1 MCHNFLIDGKVM
13 LNVRKFAGNTECC
26 SMYLQWL
33 SPSTDQG
40 YFLGQTI
47 GELCLQRRVYSYI
60 HSEMTYPSGVD
71 SQGESSYFS
80 LVNTREKEEAR
91 SCSKIILNRAWREVV
106 QRKPTV
112 INTTLTLRWT
122 LIQFGLFL
130 YQSSFLPGKR

>member
-1 MCHNFLIDGKVM
+1 M

-71 SQGESSYFS
+71 SLGESSYFS

-91 SCSKIILNRAWREVV
+91 SCSKNYFEQSVEGGRSEETYSH
-106 QRKPTV
+106 QHYFNFKMDSYTV
-112 INTTLTLRWT
+112 WFVFIPK
-122 LIQFGLFL
+122 QLFA
-130 YQSSFLPGKR
+130 R